1 MLFLVT
7 GFFPSKH
14 RRYNGKRRYT
24 SLEPFLRVTEFE
36 NVDRIKVRLVNDL
49 DPSLHQNKTE
59 KNKNFRNVTE
69 KNEYFFSRSL
79 LYEHREVFDMHV
91 AVYFNEVKALMIVCF
106 INEIPFFAYNIY
118 KDTSMYK

>member
-69 KNEYFFSRSL
+69 KNDIFFPIS
-79 LYEHREVFDMHV
+79 
-91 AVYFNEVKALMIVCF
+91 IV
-106 INEIPFFAYNIY
+106 
-118 KDTSMYK
+118 